1 MQASN
6 SLGVSDETRIRI
18 ENKIC
23 REEGPLPDC
32 FEEPMENVLTLL
44 EEVLL
49 ACAVEIC
56 AYSSLLWKSFF
67 KEKSLVLSG
76 VFSDISGK

>member
-1 MQASN
+1 MRCVFHKPNDVLNVLCTRYFSMQASH

-44 EEVLL
+44 EEVIH
-49 ACAVEIC
+49 CAVG
-56 AYSSLLWKSFF
+56 F
-67 KEKSLVLSG
+67 
-76 VFSDISGK
+76 

>member
-44 EEVLL
+44 EEVQ
-49 ACAVEIC
+49 CR
-56 AYSSLLWKSFF
+56 
-67 KEKSLVLSG
+67 
-76 VFSDISGK
+76 